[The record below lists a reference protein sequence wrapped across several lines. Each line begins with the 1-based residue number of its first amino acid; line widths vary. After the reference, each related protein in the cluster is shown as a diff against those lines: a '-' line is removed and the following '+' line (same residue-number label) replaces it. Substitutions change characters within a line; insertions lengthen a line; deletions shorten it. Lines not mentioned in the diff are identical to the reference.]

1 MTGPV
6 KYRNQ
11 MFDNCSAATWVEG
24 DVPTAEPWE
33 AEWMPLPSPSPQT
46 QYLDFYPTQPEE
58 MVMMVSL
65 QPHFLGQQPLLAP
78 DGQLVYPV
86 DSFPAR
92 LGTPES
98 CSYLGS
104 IDLPIGGVGGGRA
117 EDEEKQRWSGAH
129 RNLNNLTLEAGS
141 RLKGRE
147 AWSRKERRGGD
158 GKEEDI
164 PRREPRTFGKWMA
177 ASKREKKVLK
187 KKRIGKSNAIS
198 TEGVKTPKSPKT
210 VEVQMGARDEDDVQI
225 EDVGALQKEK
235 RGEDTPKN
243 GCGENENMELLAD
256 SLKPLKLDWNE
267 LE

>member
-1 MTGPV
+1 MEESEMVGPV

-11 MFDNCSAATWVEG
+11 MFDNCTTATWDEG

-46 QYLDFYPTQPEE
+46 QYLDSLYYPMQPEE

-86 DSFPAR
+86 NSFPVR

-104 IDLPIGGVGGGRA
+104 IDLPIGGVS
-117 EDEEKQRWSGAH
+117 EDEENQSWSGAN
-129 RNLNNLTLEAGS
+129 RNLNNLTLEFGS
-141 RLKGRE
+141 RPNGRE
-147 AWSRKERRGGD
+147 AWSRKERREAD

-164 PRREPRTFGKWMA
+164 PRREPRTFGKWIA
-177 ASKREKKVLK
+177 ASKREKKALK
-187 KKRIGKSNAIS
+187 KKRSGKCNAIS
-198 TEGVKTPKSPKT
+198 TESVKKQKSPKICE
-210 VEVQMGARDEDDVQI
+210 VEMSARDEDDVQI
-225 EDVGALQKEK
+225 ENIGAMQQEK
-235 RGEDTPKN
+235 RGDDSPKN
-243 GCGENENMELLAD
+243 GFGENENMELLAD
-256 SLKPLKLDWNE
+256 SLRPLKLD
-267 LE
+267 